1 MKNYF
6 HKFPIGNDK
15 NNMTDK
21 LYCVYIM
28 TNKINTVLYTGVTN
42 DLQRRVTEHRSGKG
56 SKFTAKYHLTKLV
69 FFECGDDVYA
79 AMEREKQ
86 IKGGSRQSKEN
97 LINAMNPNWNDLFDE
112 L

>member
-1 MKNYF
+1 M
-6 HKFPIGNDK
+6 
-15 NNMTDK
+15 
-21 LYCVYIM
+21 
-28 TNKINTVLYTGVTN
+28 LYTGVTN